1 MLQHEKL
8 VEEVRDLE
16 IHFIE
21 RLDDGAD
28 GKELAS
34 IFNQIKSLKKK
45 LNTKGYNQ
53 TTASPEQKCLAAVH
67 V

>member
-1 MLQHEKL
+1 MLQYEKL

-16 IHFIE
+16 IHFTE

-34 IFNQIKSLKKK
+34 IFNQIKSLPSIPSFS
-45 LNTKGYNQ
+45 LF
-53 TTASPEQKCLAAVH
+53 AP
-67 V
+67 

>member
-1 MLQHEKL
+1 MLQYEKL

-16 IHFIE
+16 IHFTE

-34 IFNQIKSLKKK
+34 IFNQI
-45 LNTKGYNQ
+45 T
-53 TTASPEQKCLAAVH
+53 
-67 V
+67 